1 MNESTAADS
10 VVTRLT
16 IQSEPRAA
24 REDMWKDYVRRCAM
38 AESAA
43 LAKLYDESSPV
54 VFAVAVRMIRNEA
67 DAEEVTLD
75 TYTQLWRTASG
86 YDPARGSVGAWLV
99 TIARSRAI
107 DKLRSRAARNH
118 LEHPLESGA
127 EPRSTSNNPEENCA
141 LSQRRRQVLAALDQ
155 LPAEQRQAIE
165 LAYYSGLPH
174 SELAGRLGQ
183 PLGTVKTR
191 IRLGMNKLR
200 ELLRG

>member
-1 MNESTAADS
+1 MNESTGADS
-10 VVTRLT
+10 VVPKTTTESDL
-16 IQSEPRAA
+16 RAA
-24 REDMWKDYVRRCAM
+24 REALWKDYVRRCAL

-43 LAKLYDESSPV
+43 LAKLYDESSAV
-54 VFAVAVRMIRNEA
+54 VFAVAVRMLRNEA

-86 YDPARGSVGAWLV
+86 YDPARGTVSAWLV
-99 TIARSRAI
+99 TIVRSRAI
-107 DKLRSRAARNH
+107 DKLRAARNH
-118 LEHPLESGA
+118 LEHPLETGI
-127 EPRSTSNNPEENCA
+127 EPCATSVNPEENCM
-141 LSQRRRQVLAALDQ
+141 LSQRRRQVLAALNQ
-155 LPAEQRQAIE
+155 LPTEQREALE

-174 SELAGRLGQ
+174 SELAERLGQ